1 MLIVRIILAL
11 LAVGGLR
18 GRSSAVTAA
27 VAAVAIGFGVAP
39 FATLRVAIDE
49 TVPIALFLTA
59 AMWLA
64 AFAASAG
71 LSERLAGVVA
81 RAARG
86 SGLRLYVLV
95 CALCALLTATVS
107 LDGAVVLMVPLL

>member
-27 VAAVAIGFGVAP
+27 VAAVAIVSGVAP

-64 AFAASAG
+64 PFPPGAR
-71 LSERLAGVVA
+71 LSERF
-81 RAARG
+81 ARG
-86 SGLRLYVLV
+86 VAPPPRGGGPR
-95 CALCALLTATVS
+95 
-107 LDGAVVLMVPLL
+107 LDGLLRPPSA